1 MPLFPRALEAGM
13 MAGFLQMALWESFNI
28 EPCREDTVFVLFLSS
43 SNFRSW
49 IMWQGDFLKGC
60 LTNKISFR
68 PNVRFTIGAAFFLL
82 FFPPCCSGQSG
93 NDFSYQNIGK
103 ELSYVEDRSAA
114 MSLEDVKKLPEAA
127 FTRGGH
133 EILNFGN
140 TSSAWWIKIS
150 YTAQRDLPL
159 YLIIDAPNI
168 EYIDAFASDST
179 GRPVVM
185 KTGCLRTRPPDVFV
199 RNSFMLHLPEASR
212 MEKKAV
218 YLRLKTDN
226 ILLAPIK
233 LASAE
238 SVIQGQESKLGIEY
252 IYVGLLVGLLLFN
265 LFLFV
270 SIRDVTYLYYA
281 LYVLTLSSYLLI
293 YIRGYGFIFGDEAR
307 IFLNKYPHVLLSF
320 SVVAS
325 LLFCSKFLHL
335 KRTAP
340 KMLSLFYAIGGA
352 GIILFLVSAL
362 GYKHAA
368 TVIAQM
374 LTVTVAVAAWIA
386 GVIAYRNGHK
396 PAKYYI
402 AAWFFIWV
410 TVAIVTLSLGGVIPA
425 SEFTIQLVPI
435 GSTLELLL
443 LSFALGDRYKMIIR
457 AEQKARDE
465 NLFLVRTQNQRL
477 EEKVGERTL
486 QLNSTIEELESSN
499 AVKNRLFSI
508 VAHDLRSPLN
518 SLLGILTLSDMK
530 LLAFEELQELLEENK
545 KTIKSVNSTL
555 DNLLYWAQSQM
566 GGMVTSRESFEL
578 KPVFDE
584 LLLLYLPLAKQK
596 GIQME
601 QLANDSG
608 AITADRNQISLV
620 LRNLVDNAI
629 KFTPPGGRIWFSLQA
644 AAEGMRF
651 SVENEAEGNLD
662 LDMDRMN
669 GDQMANATRGT
680 GNELGVG
687 LGLVLC
693 KDYVKNNGGTFHIG
707 RKDNRIRFSAVFPSG
722 H

>member
-1 MPLFPRALEAGM
+1 MLHGY
-13 MAGFLQMALWESFNI
+13 FLISYLINK
-28 EPCREDTVFVLFLSS
+28 TG
-43 SNFRSW
+43 FRS
-49 IMWQGDFLKGC
+49 G
-60 LTNKISFR
+60 TH
-68 PNVRFTIGAAFFLL
+68 FTAGTTFLL
-82 FFPPCCSGQSG
+82 LIFSLCCSGQSA
-93 NDFSYQNIGK
+93 NDFSYHNIGK
-103 ELSYVEDRSAA
+103 EVSYVEDKSAS
-114 MSLEDVKKLPEAA
+114 MSLDDIRKLSDAE
-127 FTRGGH
+127 FTRGGQ

-140 TSSAWWIKIS
+140 TSSAWWLKIS
-150 YTAQRDLPL
+150 YAAQRDLPL

-168 EYIDAFASDST
+168 EYIDAFATDSM

-185 KTGCLRTRPPDVFV
+185 KTGCLRIRQPNVFV
-199 RNSFMLHLPEASR
+199 RNNFMLALPVSQTTGKET
-212 MEKKAV
+212 V
-218 YLRLKTDN
+218 YLRLKTNN

-252 IYVGLLVGLLLFN
+252 IYIGLLAGLLLFN

-281 LYVLTLSSYLLI
+281 LYVLSLSSYLLI
-293 YIRGYGFIFGDEAR
+293 YIRGYGFIFGDGAR
-307 IFLNKYPHVLLSF
+307 IFLNRYPHVLLSF

-335 KRTAP
+335 KRRAP
-340 KMLSLFYAIGGA
+340 KMLGLFYLIGGV
-352 GIILFLVSAL
+352 GIILFFVSAS
-362 GYKHAA
+362 GFKHTA
-368 TVIAQM
+368 TVVAQM
-374 LTVTVAVAAWIA
+374 LTVTVAVVAWIA

-402 AAWFFIWV
+402 VAWFFIWI
-410 TVAIVTLSLGGVIPA
+410 TVAIVTLSLGGVIPS

-477 EEKVGERTL
+477 EEEVGERTL
-486 QLNSTIEELESSN
+486 QLNSTIRKLESSD

-518 SLLGILTLSDMK
+518 SLLGILSLSDMK
-530 LLAFEELQELLEENK
+530 LLTLGELQELLEENK
-545 KTIKSVNSTL
+545 KTIKSINSTL

-566 GGMVTSRESFEL
+566 GGMVTSSERFEL
-578 KPVFDE
+578 EPVFDE

-596 GIQME
+596 GIRIE
-601 QLANDSG
+601 QLVKETG
-608 AITADRNQISLV
+608 AIAADRNQVSLV
-620 LRNLVDNAI
+620 LRNLIDNAI
-629 KFTPPGGRIWFSLQA
+629 KFTPPAGRIWFELQA
-644 AAEGMRF
+644 TAEGVRF
-651 SVENEAEGNLD
+651 SVENEIKGNID
-662 LDMDRMN
+662 IDKMNRM
-669 GDQMANATRGT
+669 GNATRGT
-680 GNELGVG
+680 GNEMGVG

-693 KDYVKNNGGTFHIG
+693 KEYVRNNGGTFHIG
-707 RKDNRIRFSAVFPSG
+707 TDDNRIKFSAVFPGG

>member
-1 MPLFPRALEAGM
+1 MLHGY
-13 MAGFLQMALWESFNI
+13 FLTSRRVAKVS
-28 EPCREDTVFVLFLSS
+28 
-43 SNFRSW
+43 FRS
-49 IMWQGDFLKGC
+49 
-60 LTNKISFR
+60 NAH
-68 PNVRFTIGAAFFLL
+68 FTMGATFLL
-82 FFPPCCSGQSG
+82 LIFSLCCSGQSAT
-93 NDFSYQNIGK
+93 DFNYHNIGK
-103 ELSYVEDRSAA
+103 EVSYVEDKSAS
-114 MSLEDVKKLPEAA
+114 MSLDDVKKLSDAE
-127 FTRGGH
+127 FTKGGQ

-140 TSSAWWIKIS
+140 TSSAWWLKIS
-150 YTAQRDLPL
+150 YTAQRDVPL

-168 EYIDAFASDST
+168 EYVDAFTTDSI

-185 KTGCLRTRPPDVFV
+185 KTGSLRTRQPNVFI
-199 RNSFMLHLPEASR
+199 RNSFMLNLPDAPR
-212 MEKKAV
+212 TEKKAV

-233 LASAE
+233 LATAE
-238 SVIQGQESKLGIEY
+238 SVIQGQDSKLGIEY
-252 IYVGLLVGLLLFN
+252 IYIGLLVGLLLFN

-270 SIRDVTYLYYA
+270 STRDVTYLYYA

-293 YIRGYGFIFGDEAR
+293 YIRGYGFIFGDEQR
-307 IFLNKYPHVLLSF
+307 IFLNRYPHVLLSF

-325 LLFCSKFLHL
+325 LLFCNKFLHL
-335 KRTAP
+335 KRRAP
-340 KMLSLFYAIGGA
+340 KILGLFYAIGGA
-352 GIILFLVSAL
+352 GIVLFFVSAL
-362 GYKHAA
+362 GFKHTA

-374 LTVTVAVAAWIA
+374 LTVTVAVVAWIA
-386 GVIAYRNGHK
+386 GVIGYRNGHK

-402 AAWFFIWV
+402 VAWFFIWV
-410 TVAIVTLSLGGVIPA
+410 TVAIVTMSLGGVIPS

-477 EEKVGERTL
+477 EEKVDERTL
-486 QLNSTIEELESSN
+486 QLNSTIKQLESSN

-530 LLAFEELQELLEENK
+530 LLTFGELQELLEENK

-566 GGMVTSRESFEL
+566 GGMVTSQDSFEL

-601 QLANDSG
+601 QLVGDAS

-620 LRNLVDNAI
+620 LRNLIDNAI
-629 KFTPPGGRIWFSLQA
+629 KFTPPAGRIWLSLQSTT
-644 AAEGMRF
+644 EGVRF
-651 SVENEAEGNLD
+651 SVENEVEGNLD
-662 LDMDRMN
+662 MDKMN
-669 GDQMANATRGT
+669 GNHMASATRGT

-693 KDYVKNNGGTFHIG
+693 KEYVKNNGGTFHIG
-707 RKDNRIRFSAVFPSG
+707 RTDNKIRFSVVFPNG

>member
-1 MPLFPRALEAGM
+1 MLLR
-13 MAGFLQMALWESFNI
+13 
-28 EPCREDTVFVLFLSS
+28 
-43 SNFRSW
+43 
-49 IMWQGDFLKGC
+49 DFLISC
-60 LTNKISFR
+60 LMNRISFR
-68 PNVRFTIGAAFFLL
+68 SNAHFTTGATFFLL
-82 FFPPCCSGQSG
+82 FFSLCCSGQST

-103 ELSYVEDRSAA
+103 ELSYLEDKSAT
-114 MSLEDVKKLPEAA
+114 MSLEDVKKLSDVE
-127 FTRGGH
+127 FTRGDH

-168 EYIDAFASDST
+168 EYIDAFATDSI

-185 KTGCLRTRPPDVFV
+185 KTGCLRTRQPNVFV
-199 RNSFMLHLPEASR
+199 RNNFMLNLPVASKI
-212 MEKKAV
+212 EKETI
-218 YLRLKTDN
+218 YLRLKTNN
-226 ILLAPIK
+226 ILMAPIK
-233 LASAE
+233 LATAE
-238 SVIQGQESKLGIEY
+238 SVIQGQEFKLGIEY
-252 IYVGLLVGLLLFN
+252 IYIGLLIGLLLFN

-281 LYVLTLSSYLLI
+281 LYVLTLSCYLLI
-293 YIRGYGFIFGDEAR
+293 YIRGYSFIFGDELR
-307 IFLNKYPHVLLSF
+307 IFLNKYPHILLSF

-325 LLFCSKFLHL
+325 LLFCNKFLHL
-335 KRTAP
+335 KRRAP
-340 KMLSLFYAIGGA
+340 KMLSLFYVIGGV
-352 GIILFLVSAL
+352 GILLFFVSAL
-362 GYKHAA
+362 GFKHTA
-368 TVIAQM
+368 TVIAQL
-374 LTVTVAVAAWIA
+374 LTVTVAIVAWIA

-402 AAWFFIWV
+402 VAWFFIWV
-410 TVAIVTLSLGGVIPA
+410 TVAIVTLSLGGVIPS

-477 EEKVGERTL
+477 EEKVDERTL
-486 QLNSTIEELESSN
+486 QLNSTIKQLESSN

-530 LLAFEELQELLEENK
+530 LLTSEELQELLEENK
-545 KTIKSVNSTL
+545 KTIKSVNNTL

-566 GGMVTSRESFEL
+566 DGMVTSKDSFEL

-584 LLLLYLPLAKQK
+584 LLLLYLPLIKQK

-601 QLANDSG
+601 QLVKDTS
-608 AITADRNQISLV
+608 AITADRNQINIV
-620 LRNLVDNAI
+620 LRNLIDNAI
-629 KFTPPGGRIWFSLQA
+629 KFTPPAGRIWFNLQSTT
-644 AAEGMRF
+644 EGVSF
-651 SVENEAEGNLD
+651 SVENEVEDNLD
-662 LDMDRMN
+662 IDMDKMN
-669 GDQMANATRGT
+669 GDKMANATRGT
-680 GNELGVG
+680 GNEMGVG

-693 KDYVKNNGGTFHIG
+693 KEYVKNNGGTFHID
-707 RKDNRIRFSAVFPSG
+707 RKENSIRFSVVFPSE

>member
-1 MPLFPRALEAGM
+1 ML
-13 MAGFLQMALWESFNI
+13 
-28 EPCREDTVFVLFLSS
+28 
-43 SNFRSW
+43 
-49 IMWQGDFLKGC
+49 QGDFLISY
-60 LTNKISFR
+60 LLNKISFR
-68 PNVRFTIGAAFFLL
+68 SNAHFTIVTTFFLL
-82 FFPPCCSGQSG
+82 FFTLCCNGQSA

-103 ELSYVEDRSAA
+103 ELSYVEDKSAT
-114 MSLEDVKKLPEAA
+114 MSLEDVKKLSDTE
-127 FTRGGH
+127 FTKGDH

-168 EYIDAFASDST
+168 EYIDAFTTDSI

-185 KTGCLRTRPPDVFV
+185 KTGCLRTRQPNVFV
-199 RNSFMLHLPEASR
+199 RNNFMLNLPVASKI
-212 MEKKAV
+212 EKETI
-218 YLRLKTDN
+218 YLRLKTNN

-233 LASAE
+233 LATAE
-238 SVIQGQESKLGIEY
+238 SVIQGQEFKLGIEY
-252 IYVGLLVGLLLFN
+252 IYIGLLIGLLLFN

-293 YIRGYGFIFGDEAR
+293 YIRGYGFIFGDGLR
-307 IFLNKYPHVLLSF
+307 IFLNKYPHILLSF

-325 LLFCSKFLHL
+325 LLFCNKFLHL
-335 KRTAP
+335 KRRAP
-340 KMLSLFYAIGGA
+340 KMLRIFYAIGGV
-352 GIILFLVSAL
+352 GIILFFVSAL
-362 GYKHAA
+362 GFKHTA
-368 TVIAQM
+368 TVIAQL
-374 LTVTVAVAAWIA
+374 LTVTVAIVAWIA

-410 TVAIVTLSLGGVIPA
+410 TVAIVTLSLGGVIPS

-443 LSFALGDRYKMIIR
+443 LSFALGDRYKMIIK
-457 AEQKARDE
+457 AEQKVRDE

-477 EEKVGERTL
+477 EEKVDERTL
-486 QLNSTIEELESSN
+486 QLNSTIKQLESSN

-530 LLAFEELQELLEENK
+530 LLTSEELQELLEENK

-566 GGMVTSRESFEL
+566 DGMVTRKDSFEL
-578 KPVFDE
+578 KPIFDE
-584 LLLLYLPLAKQK
+584 LLLLYLPLIKQK
-596 GIQME
+596 DIQME
-601 QLANDSG
+601 QLIKDTS
-608 AITADRNQISLV
+608 AITADRNQINLV
-620 LRNLVDNAI
+620 LRNLIDNAV
-629 KFTPPGGRIWFSLQA
+629 KFTPPDGRIWFNLESTT
-644 AAEGMRF
+644 EGVSF
-651 SVENEAEGNLD
+651 SVENEVEDNLD
-662 LDMDRMN
+662 IDMDKMN
-669 GDQMANATRGT
+669 GHKMASATRGT
-680 GNELGVG
+680 GNEMGVG

-693 KDYVKNNGGTFHIG
+693 KEYVKNNGGTFHVG
-707 RKDNRIRFSAVFPSG
+707 RKENRIRFSVVFPSE

>member
-1 MPLFPRALEAGM
+1 MLLR
-13 MAGFLQMALWESFNI
+13 
-28 EPCREDTVFVLFLSS
+28 
-43 SNFRSW
+43 
-49 IMWQGDFLKGC
+49 DFLISC
-60 LTNKISFR
+60 LMNRISFR
-68 PNVRFTIGAAFFLL
+68 SNAHFTTGATFFLL
-82 FFPPCCSGQSG
+82 FFSLCCSGQST

-103 ELSYVEDRSAA
+103 ELSYLEDKSAT
-114 MSLEDVKKLPEAA
+114 MSLDDIKKLSDAE
-127 FTRGGH
+127 FTRGSH

-140 TSSAWWIKIS
+140 TSSAWWVKIS

-168 EYIDAFASDST
+168 EYIDAFATDSI

-185 KTGCLRTRPPDVFV
+185 KTGCLRTRQPNVFV
-199 RNSFMLHLPEASR
+199 RNNFMLNLPVASKI
-212 MEKKAV
+212 EKETI
-218 YLRLKTDN
+218 YLRLKTNN
-226 ILLAPIK
+226 ILMAPIK
-233 LASAE
+233 LATAE
-238 SVIQGQESKLGIEY
+238 SVIQGQEFKLGIEY
-252 IYVGLLVGLLLFN
+252 IYIGLLIGLLLFN

-281 LYVLTLSSYLLI
+281 LYVLTLSCYLLI
-293 YIRGYGFIFGDEAR
+293 YIRGYSFIFGDELR
-307 IFLNKYPHVLLSF
+307 IFLNKYPHILLSF

-325 LLFCSKFLHL
+325 LLFCNKFLHL
-335 KRTAP
+335 KRRAP
-340 KMLSLFYAIGGA
+340 KMLSLFYVIGGV
-352 GIILFLVSAL
+352 GILLFFVSAL
-362 GYKHAA
+362 GFKHTA
-368 TVIAQM
+368 TVIAQL
-374 LTVTVAVAAWIA
+374 LTVTVAIVAWIA

-402 AAWFFIWV
+402 VARFFIWV
-410 TVAIVTLSLGGVIPA
+410 TVAIVTLSLGGVIPS

-477 EEKVGERTL
+477 EEKVDERTL
-486 QLNSTIEELESSN
+486 QLNSTIKQLESSN

-530 LLAFEELQELLEENK
+530 LLTSEELQELLEENK
-545 KTIKSVNSTL
+545 KTIKSVNNTL

-566 GGMVTSRESFEL
+566 GGMVTSKDSFEL

-584 LLLLYLPLAKQK
+584 LLLLYLPLIKQK

-601 QLANDSG
+601 QLVKDTN
-608 AITADRNQISLV
+608 AITADRNQINIV
-620 LRNLVDNAI
+620 LRNLIDNAI
-629 KFTPPGGRIWFSLQA
+629 KFTPPDGRIWFNLQSTT
-644 AAEGMRF
+644 EGVSF
-651 SVENEAEGNLD
+651 SVENEVEDNLD
-662 LDMDRMN
+662 IDMDKMN
-669 GDQMANATRGT
+669 GDKMANATRGT

-693 KDYVKNNGGTFHIG
+693 KEYVKNNGGTFHID
-707 RKDNRIRFSAVFPSG
+707 KKENSIRFSVVFPSEY
-722 H
+722 